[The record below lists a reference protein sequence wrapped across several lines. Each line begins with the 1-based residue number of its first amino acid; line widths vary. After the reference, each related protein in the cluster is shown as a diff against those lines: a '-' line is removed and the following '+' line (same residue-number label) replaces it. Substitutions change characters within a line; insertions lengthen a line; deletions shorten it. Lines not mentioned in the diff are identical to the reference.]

1 MQTYIVDIDVRVSYS
16 ANPTGW
22 IVESVNFEME
32 DDEKVI
38 DQAYTLIQTYDQNGV
53 EIYHWHVALE
63 VQARNNPL
71 GWIHDTINIQL
82 DEGEEVEVN
91 VRTKDQT
98 IEL

>member
-1 MQTYIVDIDVRVSYS
+1 MQTYIVDIDVHMSNS
-16 ANPTGW
+16 ANPTDW
-22 IVESVNFEME
+22 IVDVVTFEME

-38 DQAYTLIQTYDQNGV
+38 DHAYTFIQSYDQNGV
-53 EIYHWHVALE
+53 EFYHWHVALE
-63 VQARNNPL
+63 VQARNNPR

>member
-1 MQTYIVDIDVRVSYS
+1 MQTYIVDIDVRMSNS
-16 ANPTGW
+16 ANPTDW
-22 IVESVNFEME
+22 IVDVVNFEME

-38 DQAYTLIQTYDQNGV
+38 DHAYTLIQSYDQNGV
-53 EIYHWHVALE
+53 EFYHWHFALE
-63 VQARNNPL
+63 VQARNNPH